1 MVGMIW
7 YNSSMNRR
15 LAWVL
20 AWVEMEGLHL
30 EGSLLYTSQLLDL
43 QHSIAAG
50 LFDGVAYPWE
60 ALPKIKAF
68 AEALG
73 RGLGAGYREIAP
85 GVWAH
90 ETAKIAATA
99 SIEGPCVIDEGA
111 EIRHCAYIRG
121 SAIVGKGAVVG
132 NSTELKNCV
141 IFDGAQVPHYN
152 YVGDSVLGY
161 KAHMGAGSILSN
173 VKADKKNIVVKAE
186 GILIETGLRK
196 FGAVLGDGAEIG
208 CNAVLN
214 PGTVIGRRGQVY
226 PTSSVRGVVPEDCIY
241 KGKDEMVRRT

>member
-1 MVGMIW
+1 MDG
-7 YNSSMNRR
+7 SM
-15 LAWVL
+15 
-20 AWVEMEGLHL
+20 
-30 EGSLLYTSQLLDL
+30 LYISQLLDL
-43 QHSIAAG
+43 QHTIASELFEG
-50 LFDGVAYPWE
+50 LNYPWE
-60 ALPKIKAF
+60 ALPRIKAF

-73 RGLGAGYREIAP
+73 RELGEGFREIAP

-90 ETAKIAATA
+90 ESARIAPSA
-99 SIEGPCVIDEGA
+99 SVEGPCVIDEGA

-121 SAIVGKGAVVG
+121 SAIIGKGAVVG

-141 IFDGAQVPHYN
+141 IFDGSQVPHYN
-152 YVGDSVLGY
+152 YVGDSILGH

-186 GILIETGLRK
+186 GVAIETGLRK
-196 FGAVLGDGAEIG
+196 FGAVLGDHAEIG

-226 PTSSVRGVVPEDCIY
+226 PTSSVRGVVPEDHIF
-241 KGKDEMVRRT
+241 KGKGELVKRG